1 MQTFKAAAEIKNLQT
16 RTSSS
21 GGGGGGVVTVSE
33 EESQY
38 EHDIATEDIGI
49 EENVGETSF
58 EMCASAA
65 NSSGQDNNEVK
76 IEKELGE
83 AYSAEENVPNEQES
97 DKNA

>member
-21 GGGGGGVVTVSE
+21 GGGGVVVTVSE

>member
-21 GGGGGGVVTVSE
+21 GGGGGVVTVSE